1 VHPINNLRMIFD
13 TYYVLIAL
21 SVLVI
26 LSYLFNI
33 ISDRLKVPSVI
44 LLISAGILF
53 KIGADLI
60 QFDFP
65 VSRTVLEI
73 LGVMGLILIVLE
85 GSLDLKIT
93 VDKKLIIKKS
103 ILAATLM
110 LFTTTVAIA
119 FILGYTLNISF
130 KQALPYAVAMGVISS
145 AIAIPSVNNLES
157 NKKDFII
164 YESSFSDV
172 IGIMLFNYVISEEL
186 FSLIT
191 VSTFFGNLV
200 LISLISIIC
209 TLLVLL
215 LFKYLKGH
223 IKVFLILSILILVYS
238 LSKQLHLPSLFFILV
253 FGLVL
258 NNAEPYLQGW
268 FKKYLHPEKLLEVN
282 VELKTMTAELAFLI
296 RTFFFLL
303 FGFSIDISLIVLEP
317 VMITGSLVILM
328 ILMIRY
334 LFLRFISKT
343 NIFPELFIAPRGL
356 ITIILFYS
364 IPSHLTTDKFNEG
377 VLSFVIL
384 VSGLIMMLGLIF
396 SKKKINSKNELEAEH
411 LL

>member
-1 VHPINNLRMIFD
+1 MIFD
-13 TYYVLIAL
+13 TYYILITF

-44 LLISAGILF
+44 LLIISGISF
-53 KIGADLI
+53 KFFADFI

-65 VSRTVLEI
+65 VSRTILEI

-85 GSLDLKIT
+85 GSLDLKIN
-93 VDKKLIIKKS
+93 KNKREIIKKS
-103 ILAATLM
+103 LLAASLM
-110 LFTTTVAIA
+110 LFSTTVAIA
-119 FILGYTLNISF
+119 LILGFTLEMPFQQS
-130 KQALPYAVAMGVISS
+130 LPYAVAMGVISS
-145 AIAIPSVNNLES
+145 AIAIPSVNKLNP
-157 NKKDFII
+157 NKRDFII
-164 YESSFSDV
+164 YESSFSDI
-172 IGIMLFNYVISEEL
+172 IGIMLFNYVISDEL
-186 FSLIT
+186 LSLIT
-191 VSTFFGNLV
+191 IGSFFGNLI
-200 LISLISIIC
+200 LISLISIVC

-223 IKVFLILSILILVYS
+223 IKVFLILAILILVYS

-268 FKKYLHPEKLLEVN
+268 FKKYLNPEKLKEINL
-282 VELKTMTAELAFLI
+282 ELKAMTAELAFLI

-303 FGFSIDISLIVLEP
+303 FGFSIDVSLIFLEP
-317 VMITGSLVILM
+317 VMLTGSLVILM
-328 ILMIRY
+328 ILIIRFI
-334 LFLRFISKT
+334 FLRFISKT
-343 NIFPELFIAPRGL
+343 NVFPELFIAPRGL

-364 IPSHLTTDKFNEG
+364 IPSHLTSDKFNEG

-384 VSGLIMMLGLIF
+384 GSGLIMMLGLIF
-396 SKKKINSKNELEAEH
+396 SKKKINAENELESEH
-411 LL
+411 VL

>member
-1 VHPINNLRMIFD
+1 MIFD
-13 TYYVLIAL
+13 TYYILIAL

-26 LSYLFNI
+26 ISYFFNI
-33 ISDRLKVPSVI
+33 IADRLKIPSVI
-44 LLISAGILF
+44 LLIVSGILF
-53 KIGADLI
+53 KIGADFI

-93 VDKKLIIKKS
+93 TDKRKIIKKS
-103 ILAATLM
+103 LLAATLM
-110 LFTTTVAIA
+110 LFSTTVAIA
-119 FILGYTLNISF
+119 LILGYTLDMSF
-130 KQALPYAVAMGVISS
+130 KQSLPYAVAMGVISS
-145 AIAIPSVNNLES
+145 AIAIPSVNKLEP

-164 YESSFSDV
+164 YESSFSDI

-186 FSLIT
+186 LSIVT
-191 VSTFFGNLV
+191 IGTFFGNLV
-200 LISLISIIC
+200 LISLISVVC
-209 TLLVLL
+209 TILVLL

-268 FKKYLHPEKLLEVN
+268 LKKYLQPEKLLEVN
-282 VELKTMTAELAFLI
+282 IELKTMTAELAFLI

-303 FGFSIDISLIVLEP
+303 FGFSIDISLIVMEP

-328 ILMIRY
+328 ILIIRY

-384 VSGLIMMLGLIF
+384 GSGLIMMFGLIF
-396 SKKKINSKNELEAEH
+396 SKKKINSENELELEH
-411 LL
+411 VL

>member
-1 VHPINNLRMIFD
+1 MIFD
-13 TYYVLIAL
+13 TYYILITF

-44 LLISAGILF
+44 LLIISGISF
-53 KIGADLI
+53 KFFADFI

-65 VSRTVLEI
+65 VSRTILEI

-85 GSLDLKIT
+85 GSLDLKIN
-93 VDKKLIIKKS
+93 KNKREIIKKS
-103 ILAATLM
+103 LLAASLM
-110 LFTTTVAIA
+110 LFSTTVAIA
-119 FILGYTLNISF
+119 LILGFTLEIPFQQS
-130 KQALPYAVAMGVISS
+130 LPYAVAMGVISS
-145 AIAIPSVNNLES
+145 AIAIPSVNKLNP
-157 NKKDFII
+157 NKRDFII
-164 YESSFSDV
+164 YESSFSDI
-172 IGIMLFNYVISEEL
+172 IGIMLFNYVISDEL
-186 FSLIT
+186 LSLIT
-191 VSTFFGNLV
+191 IGSFFGNLI
-200 LISLISIIC
+200 LISLISIVC

-223 IKVFLILSILILVYS
+223 IKVFLILAILILVYS

-268 FKKYLHPEKLLEVN
+268 FKKYLNPEKLKEINL
-282 VELKTMTAELAFLI
+282 ELKAMTAELAFLI

-303 FGFSIDISLIVLEP
+303 FGFSIDVSLIFLEP
-317 VMITGSLVILM
+317 VMLTGSLVILM
-328 ILMIRY
+328 ILIIRFI
-334 LFLRFISKT
+334 FLRFISKT
-343 NIFPELFIAPRGL
+343 NVFPELYIAPRGL

-364 IPSHLTTDKFNEG
+364 IPSHLTSDKFNEG

-384 VSGLIMMLGLIF
+384 GSGLIMMLGLIF
-396 SKKKINSKNELEAEH
+396 SKKKINAENELESEH
-411 LL
+411 VL

>member
-1 VHPINNLRMIFD
+1 MIFD
-13 TYYVLIAL
+13 TYYILITF

-44 LLISAGILF
+44 LLIISGISF
-53 KIGADLI
+53 KFFADFI

-65 VSRTVLEI
+65 VSRTILEI

-85 GSLDLKIT
+85 GSLDLKIN
-93 VDKKLIIKKS
+93 KNKREIIKKS
-103 ILAATLM
+103 LLAASLM
-110 LFTTTVAIA
+110 LFSTTVAIA
-119 FILGYTLNISF
+119 LILGFTLEIPFQQS
-130 KQALPYAVAMGVISS
+130 LPYAVAMGVISS
-145 AIAIPSVNNLES
+145 AIAIPSVNKLNP
-157 NKKDFII
+157 NKRDFII
-164 YESSFSDV
+164 YESSFSDI
-172 IGIMLFNYVISEEL
+172 IGIMLFNYVISDEL
-186 FSLIT
+186 LSLIT
-191 VSTFFGNLV
+191 IGSFFGNLI
-200 LISLISIIC
+200 LISLISIVC

-223 IKVFLILSILILVYS
+223 IKVFLILAILILVYS

-268 FKKYLHPEKLLEVN
+268 FKKYLNPEKLKEINL
-282 VELKTMTAELAFLI
+282 ELKAMTAELAFLI

-303 FGFSIDISLIVLEP
+303 FGFSIDVSLIFLEP
-317 VMITGSLVILM
+317 VMLTGSLVILM
-328 ILMIRY
+328 ILIIRFI
-334 LFLRFISKT
+334 FLRFISKT
-343 NIFPELFIAPRGL
+343 NVFPELFIAPRGL

-364 IPSHLTTDKFNEG
+364 IPSHLTSDKFNEG

-384 VSGLIMMLGLIF
+384 GSGLIMMLGLIF
-396 SKKKINSKNELEAEH
+396 SKKKINAENELESEH
-411 LL
+411 VL

>member
-1 VHPINNLRMIFD
+1 MIFD
-13 TYYVLIAL
+13 TYYILIAF

-26 LSYLFNI
+26 LSYFFNI
-33 ISDRLKVPSVI
+33 IADRLKVPSVI
-44 LLISAGILF
+44 LLIISGILF
-53 KIGADLI
+53 KIVADFI

-93 VDKKLIIKKS
+93 TDKRQIIKKS
-103 ILAATLM
+103 LLAATLM
-110 LFTTTVAIA
+110 LFSTTVAIA
-119 FILGYTLNISF
+119 LILGYTLDMSF
-130 KQALPYAVAMGVISS
+130 KQSLPYAVAMGVISS
-145 AIAIPSVNNLES
+145 AIAIPSVNKLEP

-164 YESSFSDV
+164 YESSFSDI

-186 FSLIT
+186 LSIMT
-191 VSTFFGNLV
+191 VGTFFGNLL
-200 LISLISIIC
+200 LISFISVVC

-215 LFKYLKGH
+215 LFKFLKGH

-258 NNAEPYLQGW
+258 NNAEPYLQGGM
-268 FKKYLHPEKLLEVN
+268 KKYLHPEKLIEVN

-303 FGFSIDISLIVLEP
+303 FGFSIDISLIILEP
-317 VMITGSLVILM
+317 VMLTGSLVILM
-328 ILMIRY
+328 ILIIRY
-334 LFLRFISKT
+334 IFLRFISKT

-364 IPSHLTTDKFNEG
+364 IPAHLTTDKFNEG

-384 VSGLIMMLGLIF
+384 GSGIIMMFGLIF
-396 SKKKINSKNELEAEH
+396 SKKKLNSHNELESEH
-411 LL
+411 VL